1 LLQQTSCKLL
11 PSGRLEGGSHF
22 MKSLRNYTSF
32 LWNTLV
38 VYVLY
43 SVTRLVF
50 LLTNWNL
57 FEGTLDFS
65 HGASLFGAGL
75 LFDTTAILY
84 SNIIF
89 LLLFMVP
96 IPAKENKTY
105 YKVVKWLYTII
116 NSICLY
122 TNLIDCVYFP
132 YTGKRTTGSVIAE
145 FSNEGAGN
153 MAKIFGEQ
161 ILANW
166 YLFLLAILITIIL
179 WKCFRR
185 GATKKPFVRVAYYT
199 LHILFLAIS
208 IPLSIAGMRG
218 GFTTATRP
226 ITISNANQYANNPN
240 EAGLVLNTP
249 FSLMRTMNKTP
260 LVTPDYMTDAEAES
274 LYTPIHQPA
283 DSVAFRPMNVVVI
296 IMESFGM
303 QHIGFYN
310 NGDGR
315 TPFLDSLITTSAKTF
330 RHSFANGRKSI
341 EGMPSVLS
349 SLPNYVEPFFLTPAS
364 LNDLSG
370 LAREL
375 SENKGYQSAFFH
387 GAENGSMGFEAFA
400 KATGFQK
407 YYGRTEYNQD
417 PHYNGDGDYDGT
429 WAIWDEEFLQFY
441 ADRMSEM
448 KEPFMTSVFTAT
460 SHTPF
465 AMPERYKTRFQK
477 GNSGDEMEPCIEYS
491 DNALRQFFN
500 KARKQKWFNNTLF
513 VITADHTSHHFKS
526 FYKTEFGHYYVPII
540 FYAPGQTDLR
550 GYDRQQI
557 VEQIDIMP
565 SVLSYLHYDKPYLA
579 FGRNILSTDSIAQTQ
594 GIALHWIPG
603 TNSYEYVE
611 GNYVLEFDGEKTYQ
625 AYRFRTDNS
634 LQNNIIT
641 SMPKDTLNHMER
653 KMKSFIQQYM
663 KRMNEN
669 KLRVQKGDK

>member
-1 LLQQTSCKLL
+1 
-11 PSGRLEGGSHF
+11 
-22 MKSLRNYTSF
+22 MKSLRNYIAF
-32 LWNTLV
+32 LRNTLLV
-38 VYVLY
+38 FFLY
-43 SVTRLVF
+43 SVTRLTF
-50 LLTNWNL
+50 MITNWNL
-57 FEGTLDFS
+57 FEDTLDFS
-65 HGASLFGAGL
+65 HGASLFLAGL
-75 LFDTTAILY
+75 KFDTTAILY
-84 SNIIF
+84 SNVIF
-89 LLLFMVP
+89 LLLFMLP
-96 IPAKENKTY
+96 CPAKENKTY
-105 YKVVKWLYTII
+105 YTVVRWLYTIV

-166 YLFLLAILITIIL
+166 YLLLLAIIITWCL
-179 WKCFRR
+179 WKFFKK
-185 GATKKPFVRVAYYT
+185 GSVKKPRLKMPYYVFHT
-199 LHILFLAIS
+199 VLLVIS
-208 IPLSIAGMRG
+208 IPLCIAGMRG
-218 GFTTATRP
+218 GFTTAVRP

-249 FSLMRTMNKTP
+249 FSLMRTMGKTP
-260 LVTPDYMTDAEAES
+260 LVTPNYMTEEEAVK
-274 LYTPIHQPA
+274 LYSPVHQPA
-283 DSVAFRPMNVVVI
+283 DSVEFKPMNVVVL

-310 NGDGR
+310 NGEGR
-315 TPFLDSLITTSAKTF
+315 TPFLDSLISTSAMTY

-341 EGMPSVLS
+341 EGMPSILS
-349 SLPNYVEPFFLTPAS
+349 SIPNYVESFFLTPAS

-400 KATGFQK
+400 KSTGFQK

-417 PHYNGDGDYDGT
+417 PNYNGDGDYDGT

-465 AMPERYKTRFQK
+465 AMPERYKSRFKK
-477 GNSGDEMEPCIEYS
+477 GSSGDEMEPCIEYS

-513 VITADHTSHHFKS
+513 VITADHTSHHYKD

-540 FYAPGQTDLR
+540 FYAPGKTDLH
-550 GYDRQQI
+550 GYDRHQI
-557 VEQIDIMP
+557 VQQIDIMP
-565 SVLSYLHYDKPYLA
+565 SVLTYLGYDKPYVA
-579 FGRNILSTDSIAQTQ
+579 FGRNILNTDSLSREQ
-594 GIALHWIPG
+594 GVALHWIAG
-603 TNSYEYVE
+603 ASTYEYVE
-611 GNYVLEFDGEKTYQ
+611 GDYVLEFDGEKTYQ
-625 AYRFRTDNS
+625 AYNFRTDS
-634 LQNNIIT
+634 TLQHNILS
-641 SMPKDTLNHMER
+641 SMPKDKLSKMER

-663 KRMNEN
+663 QRMNEN
-669 KLRVQKGDK
+669 KLRVK